1 VRARRR
7 PDVTVLA
14 EVPPFDRYARTS
26 LAPLI
31 PHADRLRV
39 ADGTV
44 VVREGRRAR
53 QLVIVVAGALL
64 ATRGGR
70 PVAALGPGTWI
81 GGEELLTDRT
91 YDCTLV
97 AAEDLEVLVLNGPA
111 YRWAIQTLPGLADVR
126 VLDLRRV
133 EAALDRQA
141 TFTG

>member
-44 VVREGRRAR
+44 VVREGRRVR

-70 PVAALGPGTWI
+70 PVGALGPGTWI

-111 YRWAIQTLPGLADVR
+111 YRWAVQTLPGLADVR

>member
-7 PDVTVLA
+7 PDVTLLA

-31 PHADRLRV
+31 PHADRLRI

-44 VVREGRRAR
+44 VIREGHRAR
-53 QLVIVVAGALL
+53 ELVIVVAGALL
-64 ATRGGR
+64 ATRAGR
-70 PVAALGPGTWI
+70 PVGALGPGTWV
-81 GGEELLTDRT
+81 GAQELLASRAH
-91 YDCTLV
+91 DCTLI
-97 AAEDLEVLVLNGPA
+97 AAEGLEVLVLNGPA
-111 YRWAIQTLPGLADVR
+111 YRWAVQTLPGLADVR

-133 EAALDRQA
+133 EAALDQQA

>member
-1 VRARRR
+1 
-7 PDVTVLA
+7 
-14 EVPPFDRYARTS
+14 

-70 PVAALGPGTWI
+70 PVGALGPGTWI
-81 GGEELLTDRT
+81 GGEELLTDGT

-141 TFTG
+141 TFTV

>member
-1 VRARRR
+1 MRARRR
-7 PDVTVLA
+7 PDVAVLA
-14 EVPPFDRYARTS
+14 EVPPFDRYAHTS
-26 LAPLI
+26 LAPLV

-44 VVREGRRAR
+44 VVREGHRAR

-64 ATRGGR
+64 ATRGRRLVG
-70 PVAALGPGTWI
+70 ALGPGTWI
-81 GGEELLTDRT
+81 GAEELLADRAH
-91 YDCTLV
+91 DCTLV

-111 YRWAIQTLPGLADVR
+111 YRWAVQTLPGLADVR

-133 EAALDRQA
+133 EAALEQQA

>member
-7 PDVTVLA
+7 PDVALLA

-31 PHADRLRV
+31 PHADRLRL
-39 ADGTV
+39 AEGTV
-44 VVREGRRAR
+44 VVHEGHRAR

-70 PVAALGPGTWI
+70 PVGSLGPGTWI
-81 GGEELLTDRT
+81 GGDEVLADRAH
-91 YDCTLV
+91 DCTLV
-97 AAEDLEVLVLNGPA
+97 ALEGVEVLVLNGPA
-111 YRWAIQTLPGLADVR
+111 YRWAVQTLPGLADLR
-126 VLDLRRV
+126 VLDLCRA
-133 EAALDRQA
+133 EDALAQRT

>member
-44 VVREGRRAR
+44 VVREGRRVR

-70 PVAALGPGTWI
+70 PVGALGPGTWI

>member
-1 VRARRR
+1 MRAPRRH
-7 PDVTVLA
+7 DVTRLA

-31 PHADRLRV
+31 PHADRLLI

-53 QLVIVVAGALL
+53 ELVIVVAGALL
-64 ATRGGR
+64 ATRAGR
-70 PVAALGPGTWI
+70 PVGALGPGTWI
-81 GGEELLTDRT
+81 GAQELLSDGAH
-91 YDCTLV
+91 DCTLV
-97 AAEDLEVLVLNGPA
+97 AAEGLEVLVINGPA
-111 YRWAIQTLPGLADVR
+111 YRWAVQTLPGLAAVR

-133 EAALDRQA
+133 EASLARQA

>member
-7 PDVTVLA
+7 PDVAVLA

-31 PHADRLRV
+31 PHADRLRL
-39 ADGTV
+39 AEGTV
-44 VVREGRRAR
+44 VVREGHRAR

-70 PVAALGPGTWI
+70 PVGALGPGTWI
-81 GGEELLTDRT
+81 GGDELLADRAHD
-91 YDCTLV
+91 YTLV
-97 AAEDLEVLVLNGPA
+97 ALEGVEVLVLNGPA
-111 YRWAIQTLPGLADVR
+111 YRWAVQTLPGLADVR
-126 VLDLRRV
+126 VLDLRRA
-133 EAALDRQA
+133 EDALEQRT

>member
-7 PDVTVLA
+7 PDVAVLA

-31 PHADRLRV
+31 PHADRLRL
-39 ADGTV
+39 AEGTV
-44 VVREGRRAR
+44 VVREGHRAR

-70 PVAALGPGTWI
+70 PVGALGPGTWI
-81 GGEELLTDRT
+81 GGEELLTDRAHD
-91 YDCTLV
+91 YTLV
-97 AAEDLEVLVLNGPA
+97 ALEGVEVLVLNGPA
-111 YRWAIQTLPGLADVR
+111 YRWAVQTLPGLADVR
-126 VLDLRRV
+126 VLDLRRA
-133 EAALDRQA
+133 EDALEQRT

>member
-70 PVAALGPGTWI
+70 PVGALGPGTWI
-81 GGEELLTDRT
+81 GGEELLTDGT

-141 TFTG
+141 TFTV

>member
-7 PDVTVLA
+7 PDVALLA

-31 PHADRLRV
+31 PHADRLRI

-44 VVREGRRAR
+44 VIRESHRAKE
-53 QLVIVVAGALL
+53 LVIVVAGALL
-64 ATRGGR
+64 ATRAGR
-70 PVAALGPGTWI
+70 PVGALGPGTWV
-81 GGEELLTDRT
+81 GAQELLASRAH
-91 YDCTLV
+91 DCTLV
-97 AAEDLEVLVLNGPA
+97 AAEGLEVLVLNGPA
-111 YRWAIQTLPGLADVR
+111 YRWAVQTLPGLADVR

-133 EAALDRQA
+133 EVALDQQA

>member
-53 QLVIVVAGALL
+53 QLLIVVAGALL

-70 PVAALGPGTWI
+70 PVGALGPGTWI

>member
-7 PDVTVLA
+7 PDVAVLA

-31 PHADRLRV
+31 PHADRLRL
-39 ADGTV
+39 AEGTV
-44 VVREGRRAR
+44 VVREGHRAR

-70 PVAALGPGTWI
+70 PVGALGPGTWI
-81 GGEELLTDRT
+81 GGDEVLADRAH
-91 YDCTLV
+91 DCTLV
-97 AAEDLEVLVLNGPA
+97 ALEGVEVLVLNGPA
-111 YRWAIQTLPGLADVR
+111 YRWAVQTLPGLADAR
-126 VLDLRRV
+126 VLDLRRA
-133 EAALDRQA
+133 EDALEQRT

>member
-7 PDVTVLA
+7 PDVALLA

-31 PHADRLRV
+31 PHADRLRI

-44 VVREGRRAR
+44 VIREGHRAR
-53 QLVIVVAGALL
+53 ELVIVVAGALL
-64 ATRGGR
+64 ATRAGR
-70 PVAALGPGTWI
+70 PVGALGPGTWI
-81 GGEELLTDRT
+81 GAQELLGSGAH
-91 YDCTLV
+91 DCTLI
-97 AAEDLEVLVLNGPA
+97 AAEGLEVLVLNGPA
-111 YRWAIQTLPGLADVR
+111 YRWAVQTLPGLADVR

-133 EAALDRQA
+133 EAALGQQA

>member
-7 PDVTVLA
+7 PDVALLA

-31 PHADRLRV
+31 PHADRLRI
-39 ADGTV
+39 ADGIIII
-44 VVREGRRAR
+44 REGQRAR

-70 PVAALGPGTWI
+70 PVGALGPGTWV
-81 GGEELLTDRT
+81 GAQELLTGSAH
-91 YDCTLV
+91 DCTLV
-97 AAEDLEVLVLNGPA
+97 AAEGLEVLVLNGPA
-111 YRWAIQTLPGLADVR
+111 YRWAVQTLPGLADVR

-133 EAALDRQA
+133 EAALDQHA

>member
-7 PDVTVLA
+7 PDVALLA

-31 PHADRLRV
+31 PHADRLRI

-44 VVREGRRAR
+44 VIREGHRAR

-64 ATRGGR
+64 ATRAGR
-70 PVAALGPGTWI
+70 PVGALGPGTWV
-81 GGEELLTDRT
+81 GAQELLASGAH
-91 YDCTLV
+91 DCTLV
-97 AAEDLEVLVLNGPA
+97 AAEGLEVLVLNGPA
-111 YRWAIQTLPGLADVR
+111 YRWAVQTLPGLADVR

-133 EAALDRQA
+133 EAALDQQA

>member
-7 PDVTVLA
+7 PDVALLA

-31 PHADRLRV
+31 PHADRLRI

-44 VVREGRRAR
+44 VIREGQRAR

-70 PVAALGPGTWI
+70 PVGALGPGTWV
-81 GGEELLTDRT
+81 GAQELLAGSAH
-91 YDCTLV
+91 DCTLV
-97 AAEDLEVLVLNGPA
+97 AAEGLEVLVLNGPA
-111 YRWAIQTLPGLADVR
+111 YRWAVQTLPGLADVR

-133 EAALDRQA
+133 EAALDQQA